1 MSQVSG
7 LQDEINND
15 LQGVKKQLI
24 SSLNQKADT
33 QVLDR
38 LSEQVSRKADNK
50 TIRQQLSDLKQEV
63 SQSLS
68 SLRSDM
74 NVDRETREQK
84 LGDRLC
90 KSEMNYDSA
99 MQDVIG
105 LKEVL
110 RQMQNDRRQD
120 IEESRQLI
128 EQQVEHLGQTSSR
141 NQQRI

>member
-1 MSQVSG
+1 M
-7 LQDEINND
+7 
-15 LQGVKKQLI
+15 
-24 SSLNQKADT
+24 
-33 QVLDR
+33 
-38 LSEQVSRKADNK
+38 SRKADNK

-110 RQMQNDRRQD
+110 R
-120 IEESRQLI
+120 
-128 EQQVEHLGQTSSR
+128 
-141 NQQRI
+141 